1 MNNFTK
7 LFAIFLV
14 FIQIAFSQAI
24 QSNPVSIAAQQL
36 CKKTR
41 YQALC
46 ISTLSL
52 DPRSKTSSVQEFAGI
67 AVDATT
73 KKVKEMQQ
81 YLISVLRKI
90 RLREDFERYG
100 TCIEEYGAAIDR
112 FLPAVVA
119 ALKAKKYSVA
129 MSQMNEV
136 VSKPGYCEDQFAGK
150 SPLTGRN
157 KAVHDI
163 ADMTTDIIKTI
174 STN

>member
-36 CKKTR
+36 CKKTH

-46 ISTLSL
+46 ISTLNL
-52 DPRSKTSSVQEFAGI
+52 DPRSKTSNVQEFAWI

-90 RLREDFERYG
+90 SLREDFERYG

-119 ALKAKKYSVA
+119 ALKAKNYSEA
-129 MSQMNEV
+129 IQMNEV
-136 VSKPGYCEDQFAGK
+136 VSKPGYCEDQFAGN

-163 ADMTTDIIKTI
+163 ADMTTDIIKAI